1 MCPRAI
7 LGPEDTA
14 GVKTDKALFSRVFL
28 STAEAGVGG
37 CGGEQDLSDNKQKLW
52 FQVVITQL
60 RNHSNTDLEDHL
72 RQVMSQDLSEEVTR
86 AQIDK
91 TAPATEAAE
100 RITSTQTLK
109 QGRAWR
115 IQRAGKAMNLEHQ
128 ELERP
133 VLRWGLRVSRRP
145 FLGKDSSSQPL
156 QGSFWCCGQHR
167 VHLWSTESTCGT
179 QVSVVSDTHII
190 GTTVSPLSCTWITP
204 LGLIPW
210 SLPTTSLTWSW
221 TLLLA
226 RVFTVYLKHPWPC
239 CLPSDLTLV
248 LTLMIGLGLEFT

>member
-115 IQRAGKAMNLEHQ
+115 IQRAGKAMNLKHQ

-145 FLGKDSSSQPL
+145 FLGKDSSGQPL
-156 QGSFWCCGQHR
+156 QGSFWCCSQHR
-167 VHLWSTESTCGT
+167 VRLWNTGQCCLRYTYYRHHRISS
-179 QVSVVSDTHII
+179 
-190 GTTVSPLSCTWITP
+190 
-204 LGLIPW
+204 
-210 SLPTTSLTWSW
+210 
-221 TLLLA
+221 
-226 RVFTVYLKHPWPC
+226 FVYLNHPSGAHP
-239 CLPSDLTLV
+239 LIFTHYEPHLV
-248 LTLMIGLGLEFT
+248 LDSPPCSRFHCVS